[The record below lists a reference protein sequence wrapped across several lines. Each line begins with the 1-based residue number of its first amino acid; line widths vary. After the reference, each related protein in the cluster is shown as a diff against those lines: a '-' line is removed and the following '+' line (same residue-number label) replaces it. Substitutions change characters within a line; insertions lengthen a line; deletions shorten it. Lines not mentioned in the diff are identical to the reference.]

1 LPKKTRSAKTLSNR
15 TSKDITENFENSL
28 ITYFRRG
35 KLQKFFVAN
44 SHNPIAQEIDFITA
58 ATLLESSEQEARKSL
73 PREVYNLLDKNK
85 EAFIIATTEEMAEPV
100 KSSGHDNNLQLLR
113 ILKLNQQN
121 TQQLTDEQ
129 EQYLHKVILKLENG
143 SLPRQ
148 TVKRIL
154 KKVNQLNKVD
164 IQNPLK
170 VLALLQAHISSRLL
184 EEHYAETSST
194 STGKRE
200 VILSLYLEE

>member
-1 LPKKTRSAKTLSNR
+1 MPKKTRSAKTLSNR